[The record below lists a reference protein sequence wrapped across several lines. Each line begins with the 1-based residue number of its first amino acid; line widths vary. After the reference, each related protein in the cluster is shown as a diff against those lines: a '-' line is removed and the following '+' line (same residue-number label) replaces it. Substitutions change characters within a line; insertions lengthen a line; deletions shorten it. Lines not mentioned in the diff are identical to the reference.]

1 MYVWCFWSLC
11 PLCMSYYLLYFCMY
25 VCILY
30 LIFLYCIDWSECL
43 GINVLCFDDF
53 KFIFHFLIFP
63 RDPVG
68 IQFYPS
74 TLLDVSS
81 LWSFVIYIFYQSFE
95 RKVPSYFQ
103 HMGNIWYFYECVLF
117 IFVIHTC
124 LWWNNNH
131 VIFLVGYNPS
141 HILSWLS
148 VII

>member
-1 MYVWCFWSLC
+1 M
-11 PLCMSYYLLYFCMY
+11 MLLIIVSFVYELLFTLFLY

-81 LWSFVIYIFYQSFE
+81 L
-95 RKVPSYFQ
+95 
-103 HMGNIWYFYECVLF
+103 
-117 IFVIHTC
+117 
-124 LWWNNNH
+124 
-131 VIFLVGYNPS
+131 
-141 HILSWLS
+141 
-148 VII
+148 